1 MKRFPP
7 AAALT
12 LAAIGL
18 APAFGQAA
26 PPTPA
31 PNVAPVQQPVLWR
44 SLRAGMSPAEVA
56 AALRAQGIRADLRI
70 DRDTGRH
77 FVEAPGAVEEAGRP
91 AQMAFGFVG
100 DGLYYVEV
108 NSQRVL
114 ASRIPFDRSH
124 FTHVAALLQGQFGPP
139 LTIDASPIVSDV
151 SRLGFVSTARARFEH
166 DGVRVD
172 LAGYDT
178 YATFQRDVAEVV
190 DVRYWRI
197 ADAEAFEADRR
208 RLDAAKPH

>member
-1 MKRFPP
+1 MRRFLS
-7 AAALT
+7 AAALA

-18 APAFGQAA
+18 APAFGQVAPPIPAPEAA
-26 PPTPA
+26 PSR
-31 PNVAPVQQPVLWR
+31 QPLLWR

-56 AALRAQGIRADLRI
+56 AALRAEGIRADLRI

-91 AQMAFGFVG
+91 AQMAFGFVN
-100 DGLYYVEV
+100 DGLYYVEI

-124 FTHVAALLQGQFGPP
+124 FTHVAALLSEQFGPP
-139 LTIDASPIVSDV
+139 LTIDASPIVSEV
-151 SRLGFVSTARARFEH
+151 SHLGFVSTARARFEY

-178 YATFQRDVAEVV
+178 YATFQRDVVEVV

-197 ADAEAFEADRR
+197 ADAEAFDADRR
-208 RLDAAKPH
+208 RIDAAKPH